1 MPQAL
6 AGGRTIGPYL
16 LLVWGLWLAHP
27 FPAFA
32 WGPAAHEAVAALA
45 AERLTPATTKEVA
58 ALLGRESL
66 VQVSVWADDV
76 RTTTHK
82 HTTGWHFTN
91 IPLNSSG
98 YQASRDCPQGSCLVS
113 AIQRQEA
120 ILRDRTRP
128 RVARA
133 EALKFLIHLIADVH
147 QPLHA
152 SDAGDRGGNNREI
165 ELVGGSRN
173 LHAAWDSGIIQS
185 LGSSARAL
193 VTGAKQWLQTHTES
207 TLAGGRALDWANE
220 SHGLAR
226 DIVYLQVRG
235 DDAITGPERV
245 EALRVIEQ
253 GIARAGVRL
262 AAVLNR
268 AMALATG
275 TR

>member
-1 MPQAL
+1 M
-6 AGGRTIGPYL
+6 RPYL
-16 LLVWGLWLAHP
+16 LLACGLWLGFS

-32 WGPAAHEAVAALA
+32 WGPAAHEAIATLA
-45 AERLTPATTKEVA
+45 AERLTPVTTTAVAT
-58 ALLGRESL
+58 LLGRESF

-91 IPLNSSG
+91 IPINSGG
-98 YQASRDCPQGSCLVS
+98 YQGSRDCPQGNCLVM

-120 ILRDRTRP
+120 ILRDRGRSAA
-128 RVARA
+128 ARA
-133 EALKFLIHLIADVH
+133 EALKFLIHLIGDVH

-185 LGSSARAL
+185 RGSSTRAL
-193 VTGAKQWLQTHTES
+193 VAAAKQWLQTQTES
-207 TLAGGRALDWANE
+207 TLAGGSAEDWANE
-220 SHGLAR
+220 SFRLAR
-226 DIVYLQVRG
+226 DIAYVQVRG

-245 EALRVIEQ
+245 EALRTIEQ
-253 GIARAGVRL
+253 RVARAGVRL

-268 AMALATG
+268 VMALATG

>member
-1 MPQAL
+1 M
-6 AGGRTIGPYL
+6 GPYL
-16 LLVWGLWLAHP
+16 LLVCGPWLALP

-32 WGPAAHEAVAALA
+32 WGPAAHEAVATLA

-66 VQVSVWADDV
+66 VQVAVWADDV

-91 IPLNSSG
+91 IPINGSG
-98 YQASRDCPQGSCLVS
+98 YQASRDCPRGNCLVS

-128 RVARA
+128 AAARA
-133 EALKFLIHLIADVH
+133 EALKFLVHLIGDVH

-185 LGSSARAL
+185 RGSSTRAL
-193 VTGAKQWLQTHTES
+193 VTAAKHWLQTQTEA
-207 TLAGGRALDWANE
+207 TLAGGSTEHWANE
-220 SHGLAR
+220 SYRLAR
-226 DIVYLQVRG
+226 DIAYVQVRG

-245 EALRVIEQ
+245 EALRIIETS
-253 GIARAGVRL
+253 IARAGVRL

-268 AMALATG
+268 ATALATG

>member
-1 MPQAL
+1 MSKAPV
-6 AGGRTIGPYL
+6 GGRTICHHL
-16 LLVWGLWLAHP
+16 LLVWGLWLALP

-32 WGPAAHEAVAALA
+32 WGPAAHEAVATLA
-45 AERLTPATTKEVA
+45 AERLTPATAKEVA

-66 VQVSVWADDV
+66 VQVSVWADEV
-76 RTTTHK
+76 RNTTHT

-91 IPLNSSG
+91 IPITSSG
-98 YQASRDCPQGSCLVS
+98 YRASRDCPQGSCVVA

-128 RVARA
+128 AAARA
-133 EALKFLIHLIADVH
+133 EALKFLVHLIGDIH

-152 SDAGDRGGNNREI
+152 ADAGDRGGNNREI
-165 ELVGGSRN
+165 EMVGGSRN

-185 LGSSARAL
+185 RGSSTRAL
-193 VTGAKQWLQTHTES
+193 VTAANQWLQTQTES
-207 TLAGGRALDWANE
+207 TVAGGSAEDWANE
-220 SHGLAR
+220 SYRLAR
-226 DIVYLQVRG
+226 DITYAQVRG
-235 DDAITGPERV
+235 DNAITGPERV
-245 EALRVIEQ
+245 EALRIIEKR
-253 GIARAGVRL
+253 IARAGVRL